1 MVFIWKSR
9 GMSLG
14 LKLRFLRVTAFPVAI
29 YGCESWTMISGD
41 KKCVDAFELW
51 CYRILLRVSWKE
63 RKTNKWVLEKIG
75 SVLTLIKSME
85 ERKMRFF
92 GHIVLKNGMKNRLM
106 QGKMEGKRRR
116 ADQQRPGVERMDE
129 AGHCWC
135 ITTGE
140 RSGNV
145 AKNHQSHSSADSAN

>member
-63 RKTNKWVLEKIG
+63 RKTNK
-75 SVLTLIKSME
+75 
-85 ERKMRFF
+85 
-92 GHIVLKNGMKNRLM
+92 
-106 QGKMEGKRRR
+106 
-116 ADQQRPGVERMDE
+116 
-129 AGHCWC
+129 
-135 ITTGE
+135 
-140 RSGNV
+140 
-145 AKNHQSHSSADSAN
+145 